1 MSASTLALVIVTPF
15 LAIFA
20 YATWH
25 EYKRYKAEGP
35 NSYGLTYDPE
45 TNTTVVG
52 AVAEDEESYDPAD
65 FVPDLPE
72 SEAAAEDDAKDE
84 TATAPDT
91 RDGPDTGSET
101 DHPDADDSNKDRR
114 T

>member
-1 MSASTLALVIVTPF
+1 MSASALALVILTPF

-25 EYKRYKAEGP
+25 EYMRYKDEGSS
-35 NSYGLTYDPE
+35 SYGLTYDPE
-45 TNTTVVG
+45 TNTTHVG
-52 AVAEDEESYDPAD
+52 AMAEDEESYDPEE
-65 FVPDLPE
+65 FIPDLPE

-84 TATAPDT
+84 TATAADT
-91 RDGPDTGSET
+91 RDGPDTGAGP
-101 DHPDADDSNKDRR
+101 DHPDANDSNKDRR